1 MENQTQETQSTATS
15 KPKRTRRPSKRPRS
29 HEENTIEASASTGVE
44 HTAEETIAPK
54 KPQAKAWSID
64 DFIVPELEGKV
75 RFHDLNL
82 PDRVLKSIAE
92 MGFEYC
98 SEIQA
103 ETLPMTLQ
111 GYDIIGQAQTGTGKT
126 AAFLVAMIS
135 DFLDYP
141 LEEKRPNNFARGLI
155 IAPTRE
161 LALQIADEAVK
172 LTSNCHLNVVTLVGG
187 LSYEKQKIALETEN
201 VDILVATPGRLLDFA
216 RSRKVQLGKVEC
228 LVLDEA
234 DRMLSMGFIPD
245 VKSIIRMTP
254 HKELRQTM
262 LFSATFPKDIQALAQ
277 QWTYIPKEVSVV
289 PKEATNQNI
298 DQVIYTVEAD
308 QKWPVLRQLINENG
322 GQRTIIFVNRR
333 DETRDLYERLRKA
346 NINCAIL
353 SGEVAQDKR
362 VKTLNN
368 FKEGII
374 QVLVATDVAGRGI
387 HVDNVELVV
396 NYSLPDDPEDY
407 VHRIGRTGRGG
418 EVGKSVS
425 FASEDDSFMIPE
437 IERVVG
443 ESIRCEYMVNTSQ

>member
-1 MENQTQETQSTATS
+1 MENQTTESAPEKKQ
-15 KPKRTRRPSKRPRS
+15 RPKRPRRS
-29 HEENTIEASASTGVE
+29 NKRPNKNNKSNSAPAQTASSVAEKMENNGSV
-44 HTAEETIAPK
+44 
-54 KPQAKAWSID
+54 WSID
-64 DFIVPELEGKV
+64 QFQVPELEGKL

-82 PDRVLKSIAE
+82 PDRVLKSISE

-103 ETLPMTLQ
+103 ETLPMTIK
-111 GYDIIGQAQTGTGKT
+111 GYDLIGQAQTGTGKT
-126 AAFLVAMIS
+126 AAFLIAMIS

-141 LEEKRPNNFARGLI
+141 LAERRANHFARGLI

-172 LTSNCHLNVVTLVGG
+172 LASNCHLNVVSLVGG
-187 LSYEKQKIALETEN
+187 MSYEKQKQALENEN

-216 RSRKVQLGKVEC
+216 RSKKVMLNQVEC

-254 HKELRQTM
+254 HKEKRQTM
-262 LFSATFPKDIQALAQ
+262 LFSATFPKDIQVLAR
-277 QWTYIPKEVSVV
+277 QWTFFPKEVSVV

-298 DQVIYTVEAD
+298 DQVIYTVEAE
-308 QKWPVLRQLINENG
+308 QKWPVLQQLIEGNNN
-322 GQRTIIFVNRR
+322 QRTIIFANRR
-333 DETRDLYERLRKA
+333 DETRDLYEKLRKA

-362 VKTLNN
+362 VKTLKN

-387 HVDNVELVV
+387 HVDNIELVV
-396 NYSLPDDPEDY
+396 NYALPEDPEDY

-418 EVGKSVS
+418 ETGKAVS
-425 FASEDDSFMIPE
+425 FASEDDAFLIPE
-437 IERVVG
+437 IEKVVG
-443 ESIRCEYMVNTSQ
+443 ESIRCEYMVNTAL

>member
-1 MENQTQETQSTATS
+1 MENQNQEVSSETST
-15 KPKRTRRPSKRPRS
+15 KPKRTRRPNKRPKS
-29 HEENTIEASASTGVE
+29 NNAESSSANNQANTKAKEVKN
-44 HTAEETIAPK
+44 TAGN
-54 KPQAKAWSID
+54 AKGHIWSIE
-64 DFIVPELEGKV
+64 DFPVAEVEGKL

-82 PDRVLKSIAE
+82 PDRVLKSISE

-103 ETLPMTLQ
+103 ETLPMTLL

-126 AAFLVAMIS
+126 AAFLIAMIS

-141 LEEKRPNNFARGLI
+141 LEEKRANNFARGLI

-161 LALQIADEAVK
+161 LAIQIADEAIK

-187 LSYEKQKIALETEN
+187 LSYEKQKIAVETEN

-254 HKELRQTM
+254 HKETRQTM

-277 QWTYIPKEVSVV
+277 QWTYFPKEVSVV
-289 PKEATNQNI
+289 PKEATNKNI
-298 DQVIYTVEAD
+298 DQVIYTVEAE
-308 QKWPVLRQLINENG
+308 QKWPVLQQLIDKNG
-322 GQRTIIFVNRR
+322 GQRTIIFANRR
-333 DETRDLYERLRKA
+333 DETRDLFERLRKA

-362 VKTLNN
+362 VKTLKN
-368 FKEGII
+368 FKDGVI

-396 NYSLPDDPEDY
+396 NYSLPEDPEDY

-418 EVGKSVS
+418 ETGKSVS
-425 FASEDDSFMIPE
+425 FASEDDAFMIPE

-443 ESIRCEYMVNTSQ
+443 ESIRCEYMVDTSL

>member
-1 MENQTQETQSTATS
+1 MENQIQEAPLETTT
-15 KPKRTRRPSKRPRS
+15 KPKRTRRTNKRPKNNDETPS
-29 HEENTIEASASTGVE
+29 SVQVENEATPVGNSSAD
-44 HTAEETIAPK
+44 I
-54 KPQAKAWSID
+54 WSID
-64 DFIVPELEGKV
+64 DFQVDVVEGKL
-75 RFHDLNL
+75 RFHDLNI
-82 PDRVLKSIAE
+82 PDRVIKSIAE

-126 AAFLVAMIS
+126 AAFLIAMIT

-161 LALQIADEAVK
+161 LAIQIADEAVK

-254 HKELRQTM
+254 HKEARQTM

-277 QWTYIPKEVSVV
+277 QWTYFPKEVSVV

-308 QKWPVLRQLINENG
+308 QKWPVLKQLIEENG
-322 GQRTIIFVNRR
+322 GQRTIIFANRR

-362 VKTLNN
+362 VKTLKN

-396 NYSLPDDPEDY
+396 NYALPEDPEDY

-418 EVGKSVS
+418 ETGRSVS
-425 FASEDDSFMIPE
+425 FASEDDAFMIPE
-437 IERVVG
+437 IEKVVG
-443 ESIRCEYMVNTSQ
+443 ESIRCEYMVDMSR

>member
-1 MENQTQETQSTATS
+1 MENQTQDASPESTA
-15 KPKRTRRPSKRPRS
+15 KPKRTRRQNKRPRNNKATES
-29 HEENTIEASASTGVE
+29 SQTATPAASTQQDSG
-44 HTAEETIAPK
+44 K
-54 KPQAKAWSID
+54 QGLWSID
-64 DFIVPELEGKV
+64 DFVVESVEGKL

-103 ETLPMTLQ
+103 ETLPMTLL

-126 AAFLVAMIS
+126 AAFLIAMIS

-141 LEEKRPNNFARGLI
+141 LEEARPNNLARGLI

-161 LALQIADEAVK
+161 LALQIADEAEK
-172 LTSNCHLNVVTLVGG
+172 LTTNCHLNVVSLVGG
-187 LSYEKQKIALETEN
+187 LSYEKQKIALQTEQ

-216 RSRKVQLGKVEC
+216 RSKKVLLNKVEC

-254 HKELRQTM
+254 HKEKRQTM
-262 LFSATFPKDIQALAQ
+262 LFSATFPKDVQALAR
-277 QWTYIPKEVSVV
+277 QWTYCPKEVSVV

-298 DQVIYTVEAD
+298 EQVIYTVEAD
-308 QKWPVLRQLINENG
+308 QKWPVLKQLIEENG
-322 GQRTIIFVNRR
+322 GQRTIIFANRR
-333 DETRDLYERLRKA
+333 DETRDLYERLHKA

-362 VKTLNN
+362 VKTLKG
-368 FKEGII
+368 FKDGRI

-396 NYSLPDDPEDY
+396 NYALPEDPEDY

-418 EVGKSVS
+418 ETGKSVS
-425 FASEDDSFMIPE
+425 FASEDDAFMIPE
-437 IERVVG
+437 IEKVVG
-443 ESIRCEYMVNTSQ
+443 ESIRCEYMVNTSS

>member
-1 MENQTQETQSTATS
+1 MENQTQEAPQETTAKP
-15 KPKRTRRPSKRPRS
+15 KPKRTRRPNKRPKKQDD
-29 HEENTIEASASTGVE
+29 NTASVQADTQASNDTKPTGNANSKV
-44 HTAEETIAPK
+44 
-54 KPQAKAWSID
+54 WSIE
-64 DFIVPELEGKV
+64 DFPVAEVEGKM

-82 PDRVLKSIAE
+82 PDRVIKSISE

-103 ETLPMTLQ
+103 ETLPMTLL

-126 AAFLVAMIS
+126 AAFLIAMIS

-141 LEEKRPNNFARGLI
+141 LEEKRANNFARGLI

-161 LALQIADEAVK
+161 LAIQIADEAVK

-254 HKELRQTM
+254 HKETRQTM

-277 QWTYIPKEVSVV
+277 QWTYFPKEVSVV

-308 QKWPVLRQLINENG
+308 QKWPVLQQLIEKNG
-322 GQRTIIFVNRR
+322 GQRTIIFANRR

-362 VKTLNN
+362 VKTLAN
-368 FKEGII
+368 FKDGTI

-396 NYSLPDDPEDY
+396 NYSLPEDPEDY

-418 EVGKSVS
+418 EMGKSVS

-443 ESIRCEYMVNTSQ
+443 ESIRCEYMVDTSL

>member
-1 MENQTQETQSTATS
+1 MENQTQEALQETTAKP
-15 KPKRTRRPSKRPRS
+15 KPKRTRRPNKRPKKQDD
-29 HEENTIEASASTGVE
+29 NTASVQADTQASNDTKPTGNANSKV
-44 HTAEETIAPK
+44 
-54 KPQAKAWSID
+54 WSIE
-64 DFIVPELEGKV
+64 DFPVAEVEGKM

-82 PDRVLKSIAE
+82 PDRVIKSISE

-103 ETLPMTLQ
+103 ETLPMTLL

-126 AAFLVAMIS
+126 AAFLIAMIS

-141 LEEKRPNNFARGLI
+141 LEEKRANNFARGLI

-161 LALQIADEAVK
+161 LAIQIADEAVK

-254 HKELRQTM
+254 HKETRQTM

-277 QWTYIPKEVSVV
+277 QWTYFPKEVSVV

-308 QKWPVLRQLINENG
+308 QKWPVLQQLIEKNG
-322 GQRTIIFVNRR
+322 GQRTIIFANRR

-362 VKTLNN
+362 VKTLAN
-368 FKEGII
+368 FKDGTI

-396 NYSLPDDPEDY
+396 NYSLPEDPEDY

-418 EVGKSVS
+418 EMGKSVS

-443 ESIRCEYMVNTSQ
+443 ESIRCEYMVDTSL

>member
-1 MENQTQETQSTATS
+1 MENQTQEAQAETTA
-15 KPKRTRRPSKRPRS
+15 KPKRTRRPNKRPRNNDDS
-29 HEENTIEASASTGVE
+29 PVSAQADTPTSNDSNETKPAGNTN
-44 HTAEETIAPK
+44 
-54 KPQAKAWSID
+54 AKIWSID
-64 DFIVPELEGKV
+64 DFPVAEVEGKL

-82 PDRVLKSIAE
+82 PDRVIKSIAE

-103 ETLPMTLQ
+103 ETLPMTLL

-126 AAFLVAMIS
+126 AAFLIAMIS

-141 LEEKRPNNFARGLI
+141 LEEKRANNFARGLI

-161 LALQIADEAVK
+161 LAIQIADEAIK

-277 QWTYIPKEVSVV
+277 QWTYCPKEVSVV

-308 QKWPVLRQLINENG
+308 QKWPVLKQLINENG
-322 GQRTIIFVNRR
+322 GQRTIIFANRR

-396 NYSLPDDPEDY
+396 NYSLPEDPEDY

-418 EVGKSVS
+418 EMGKSVS
-425 FASEDDSFMIPE
+425 FASEDDAFMIPE

-443 ESIRCEYMVNTSQ
+443 ESIRCEYMVDTSR

>member
-1 MENQTQETQSTATS
+1 MENQIQEAPSETTT
-15 KPKRTRRPSKRPRS
+15 KPKRTRRTNKRPKNNDETS
-29 HEENTIEASASTGVE
+29 SSVQVENEVTPVGNSNAGI
-44 HTAEETIAPK
+44 
-54 KPQAKAWSID
+54 WSID
-64 DFIVPELEGKV
+64 DFQVDVVEGKL
-75 RFHDLNL
+75 RFHDLNI
-82 PDRVLKSIAE
+82 PDRVIKSIAE

-126 AAFLVAMIS
+126 AAFLIAMIT

-161 LALQIADEAVK
+161 LAIQIADEAVK

-254 HKELRQTM
+254 HKEARQTM

-277 QWTYIPKEVSVV
+277 QWTYFPKEVSVV

-308 QKWPVLRQLINENG
+308 QKWPVLKQLIEENG
-322 GQRTIIFVNRR
+322 GQRTIIFANRR

-362 VKTLNN
+362 VKTLKN

-396 NYSLPDDPEDY
+396 NYALPEDPEDY

-418 EVGKSVS
+418 ETGRSVS
-425 FASEDDSFMIPE
+425 FASEDDAFMIPE
-437 IERVVG
+437 IEKVVG
-443 ESIRCEYMVNTSQ
+443 ESIRCEYMVDMSR

>member
-1 MENQTQETQSTATS
+1 MENQSQVSPSESTS
-15 KPKRTRRPSKRPRS
+15 KPKRARRPSKQPRNS
-29 HEENTIEASASTGVE
+29 EENTSDLASENNDAVSS
-44 HTAEETIAPK
+44 
-54 KPQAKAWSID
+54 AKNANAGWSIE
-64 DFIVPELEGKV
+64 DFSVAEVDGKL

-82 PDRVLKSIAE
+82 PNRVLKSISE

-103 ETLPMTLQ
+103 ETLPMTLL

-126 AAFLVAMIS
+126 AAFLIAMIS

-141 LEEKRPNNFARGLI
+141 LEEKRANNVARGLI

-161 LALQIADEAVK
+161 LALQIADDAVK

-187 LSYEKQKIALETEN
+187 LSYEKQKIALQTEN

-216 RSRKVQLGKVEC
+216 RSKKVQLNKVEC

-254 HKELRQTM
+254 QKETRQTM
-262 LFSATFPKDIQALAQ
+262 LFSATFPKDVQVLAR
-277 QWTYIPKEVSVV
+277 QWTYFPKEVSVV

-308 QKWPVLRQLINENG
+308 QKWPVLKQLIEENG
-322 GQRTIIFVNRR
+322 GQRTIIFANRR

-362 VKTLNN
+362 VKTLKN
-368 FKEGII
+368 FKDGII

-396 NYSLPDDPEDY
+396 NYALPEDPEDY

-418 EVGKSVS
+418 ETGRSVS
-425 FASEDDSFMIPE
+425 FASEDDAFMIPE
-437 IERVVG
+437 IEKVVG
-443 ESIRCEYMVNTSQ
+443 ESIRCEYMVNTSA

>member
-1 MENQTQETQSTATS
+1 MENQNQEVPSETST
-15 KPKRTRRPSKRPRS
+15 KPKRTRRPNKRPKS
-29 HEENTIEASASTGVE
+29 NGDESSSTKQTATNSSDAKVSASN
-44 HTAEETIAPK
+44 
-54 KPQAKAWSID
+54 AKGHIWSIE
-64 DFIVPELEGKV
+64 DFPVAEVEGKL

-82 PDRVLKSIAE
+82 PDRVIKSIAE

-103 ETLPMTLQ
+103 ETLPMTLL

-126 AAFLVAMIS
+126 AAFLIAMIS

-161 LALQIADEAVK
+161 LAIQIADEAIK
-172 LTSNCHLNVVTLVGG
+172 LTTNCHLNVVTLVGG

-254 HKELRQTM
+254 HKETRQTM

-277 QWTYIPKEVSVV
+277 QWTYFPKEVSVV

-308 QKWPVLRQLINENG
+308 QKWPVLKQLIEENG
-322 GQRTIIFVNRR
+322 GQRTIIFANRR

-362 VKTLNN
+362 VKTLKN
-368 FKEGII
+368 FKYGVI

-396 NYSLPDDPEDY
+396 NYSLPEDPEDY

-418 EVGKSVS
+418 ETGKSVS
-425 FASEDDSFMIPE
+425 FASEDDAFMIPE
-437 IERVVG
+437 IEKVVG
-443 ESIRCEYMVNTSQ
+443 ESIRCEYMVDTSQ

>member
-1 MENQTQETQSTATS
+1 MENQNQEVSSEKTA
-15 KPKRTRRPSKRPRS
+15 KPKRSRRPNKRPRNNS
-29 HEENTIEASASTGVE
+29 EQPVNAKNSQAPDSVDEAKSGSTK
-44 HTAEETIAPK
+44 APV
-54 KPQAKAWSID
+54 WSIE
-64 DFIVPELEGKV
+64 DFPVAEVEGKL

-82 PDRVLKSIAE
+82 PDRVLKSISE

-126 AAFLVAMIS
+126 AAFLIAMIS

-141 LEEKRPNNFARGLI
+141 LEEKRANNLARGLI

-161 LALQIADEAVK
+161 LALQIADEAEK
-172 LTSNCHLNVVTLVGG
+172 LTSNCHLNVVSLVGG

-216 RSRKVQLGKVEC
+216 RNRKVLLNKVEC

-254 HKELRQTM
+254 QKETRQTM
-262 LFSATFPKDIQALAQ
+262 LFSATFPKDVQALAQ
-277 QWTYIPKEVSVV
+277 QWTYFPKEVSVV

-308 QKWPVLRQLINENG
+308 QKWPVLKQLIEENG
-322 GQRTIIFVNRR
+322 GQRTIIFANRR
-333 DETRDLYERLRKA
+333 DETRDLFERLRKA

-362 VKTLNN
+362 VKTLKN
-368 FKEGII
+368 FKEGSI

-396 NYSLPDDPEDY
+396 NYALPEDPEDY

-418 EVGKSVS
+418 ELGKSVS
-425 FASEDDSFMIPE
+425 FASEDDAFMIPE

-443 ESIRCEYMVNTSQ
+443 ESIRCEYMVDMSQ

>member
-1 MENQTQETQSTATS
+1 MENQIQEAPSEIST
-15 KPKRTRRPSKRPRS
+15 KPKRTRRPNKRPRNNDEAQNGVQS
-29 HEENTIEASASTGVE
+29 NTQVGHEAVTTGSGKN
-44 HTAEETIAPK
+44 AI
-54 KPQAKAWSID
+54 WSIE
-64 DFIVPELEGKV
+64 DFPVAKVDGKL

-82 PDRVLKSIAE
+82 PDRVIKSIAE

-103 ETLPMTLQ
+103 ETLPMTLL

-126 AAFLVAMIS
+126 AAFLIAMIS

-161 LALQIADEAVK
+161 LAIQIADEAVK

-277 QWTYIPKEVSVV
+277 QWTYFPKEVSVV

-308 QKWPVLRQLINENG
+308 QKWPVLKQLINENG
-322 GQRTIIFVNRR
+322 GQRTIIFANRR

-396 NYSLPDDPEDY
+396 NYSLPEDPEDY

-418 EVGKSVS
+418 ETGKSVS
-425 FASEDDSFMIPE
+425 FASEDDAFMIPE

-443 ESIRCEYMVNTSQ
+443 ESIRCEYMVDTSL

>member
-1 MENQTQETQSTATS
+1 MENQTQAMPSETTS
-15 KPKRTRRPSKRPRS
+15 KPKRTRRPNKRPKQNGDKPES
-29 HEENTIEASASTGVE
+29 SKASTVANSTENADKTG
-44 HTAEETIAPK
+44 I
-54 KPQAKAWSID
+54 WSLD
-64 DFIVPELEGKV
+64 DFQVAEVEGKL

-82 PDRVLKSIAE
+82 PDRVLKSIFE

-126 AAFLVAMIS
+126 AAFLIAMIS

-141 LEEKRPNNFARGLI
+141 LEEKRANNLARGLI

-161 LALQIADEAVK
+161 LALQIADEAEK
-172 LTSNCHLNVVTLVGG
+172 LTSNCHLNVVSLVGG

-216 RSRKVQLGKVEC
+216 RNRKVLLNKVEC

-254 HKELRQTM
+254 QKETRQTM
-262 LFSATFPKDIQALAQ
+262 LFSATFPKDVQALAQ
-277 QWTYIPKEVSVV
+277 QWTYFPKEVSVV
-289 PKEATNQNI
+289 PKEATNKNI
-298 DQVIYTVEAD
+298 EQVIYTVEAE
-308 QKWPVLRQLINENG
+308 QKWPVLKQLIEENG
-322 GQRTIIFVNRR
+322 GQRTIIFANRR
-333 DETRDLYERLRKA
+333 DETRDLFERLRKA

-362 VKTLNN
+362 VKTLKN
-368 FKEGII
+368 FKEGSI

-396 NYSLPDDPEDY
+396 NYALPEDPEDY

-418 EVGKSVS
+418 ELGKSVS
-425 FASEDDSFMIPE
+425 FASEDDAFMIPE

-443 ESIRCEYMVNTSQ
+443 ESIRCEYMVDMSQ

>member
-1 MENQTQETQSTATS
+1 MENQTQEAPADTRS
-15 KPKRTRRPSKRPRS
+15 KPKRARRPNKRPRNNDTS
-29 HEENTIEASASTGVE
+29 PASIESND
-44 HTAEETIAPK
+44 
-54 KPQAKAWSID
+54 KAINEPNMTNNKDSKIWSIE
-64 DFIVPELEGKV
+64 DFPVAEVEGKL

-103 ETLPMTLQ
+103 ETLPMTLL

-126 AAFLVAMIS
+126 AAFLIAMIS

-141 LEEKRPNNFARGLI
+141 LEEKRANNVARGLI

-161 LALQIADEAVK
+161 LAIQIADEAVK

-254 HKELRQTM
+254 HKETRQTM

-277 QWTYIPKEVSVV
+277 QWTYFPKEVSVV

-308 QKWPVLRQLINENG
+308 QKWPVLQQLIEKNG
-322 GQRTIIFVNRR
+322 GQRTIIFANRR

-362 VKTLNN
+362 VKTLAN
-368 FKEGII
+368 FKNGTI

-396 NYSLPDDPEDY
+396 NYSLPEDPEDY

-418 EVGKSVS
+418 ETGKSVS
-425 FASEDDSFMIPE
+425 FASEDDAFMIPE

-443 ESIRCEYMVNTSQ
+443 ESIRCEYMVDASL

>member
-1 MENQTQETQSTATS
+1 MENQNQEVSPEMTE
-15 KPKRTRRPSKRPRS
+15 KPKRTRRPKRAKNNTNKEHSSDAVNTSSTENQSK
-29 HEENTIEASASTGVE
+29 I
-44 HTAEETIAPK
+44 
-54 KPQAKAWSID
+54 WSIE
-64 DFIVPELEGKV
+64 DFDVAEVEGKV
-75 RFHDLNL
+75 RFHDLNI

-103 ETLPMTLQ
+103 ESLPMTLQ

-126 AAFLVAMIS
+126 AAFLIAMIS

-141 LEEKRPNNFARGLI
+141 LEKKEGNNYARGLI

-172 LTSNCHLNVVTLVGG
+172 LTANTHLNVVSLVGG
-187 LSYEKQKIALETEN
+187 MNYEKQKMALANET
-201 VDILVATPGRLLDFA
+201 VDIVVATPGRLLDFA

-254 HKELRQTM
+254 HKESRQTM
-262 LFSATFPKDIQALAQ
+262 LFSATFPKDIQALAK
-277 QWTYIPKEVSVV
+277 QWTFFPKEISVV
-289 PKEATNQNI
+289 PKESTNKNI
-298 DQVIYTVEAD
+298 EQVIYTVEAD
-308 QKWPVLRQLINENG
+308 QKWPVLKELIEENG
-322 GQRTIIFVNRR
+322 AQRTIIFANRR
-333 DETRDLYERLRKA
+333 DETRDLHERLRKA

-362 VKTLNN
+362 VKTLKG
-368 FKEGII
+368 FKDGTI

-396 NYSLPDDPEDY
+396 NYALPEDPEDY

-418 EVGKSVS
+418 ETGKSVS
-425 FASEDDSFMIPE
+425 FASEDDAFLIPE
-437 IERVVG
+437 IEKLIG
-443 ESIRCEYMVNTSQ
+443 ESIRCEYMVGTSQ

>member
-1 MENQTQETQSTATS
+1 MENQNQEVPSETST
-15 KPKRTRRPSKRPRS
+15 KPKRTRRPNKRPKSSNDELSRS
-29 HEENTIEASASTGVE
+29 SQANTKANNVTD
-44 HTAEETIAPK
+44 TAEKTKGHI
-54 KPQAKAWSID
+54 WSID
-64 DFIVPELEGKV
+64 DFPVAEVEGKL

-82 PDRVLKSIAE
+82 PDRVIKSISE

-103 ETLPMTLQ
+103 ETLPMTLL

-126 AAFLVAMIS
+126 AAFLIAMIS

-141 LEEKRPNNFARGLI
+141 LEEKRANNFARGLI

-161 LALQIADEAVK
+161 LAIQIADEAIK

-254 HKELRQTM
+254 HKETRQTM

-277 QWTYIPKEVSVV
+277 QWTYFPKEVSVV
-289 PKEATNQNI
+289 PKEATNKNI

-308 QKWPVLRQLINENG
+308 QKWPVLQQLIEKNG
-322 GQRTIIFVNRR
+322 GQRTIIFANRR

-362 VKTLNN
+362 VKTLKN
-368 FKEGII
+368 FKDGVI

-396 NYSLPDDPEDY
+396 NYSLPEDPEDY

-418 EVGKSVS
+418 ETGKSVS
-425 FASEDDSFMIPE
+425 FASEDDAFMIPE

-443 ESIRCEYMVNTSQ
+443 ESIRCEYMVDTSL

>member
-1 MENQTQETQSTATS
+1 MENQIQEAPSENST
-15 KPKRTRRPSKRPRS
+15 KPKRTRRPNKRPKNNDDALNAVQANAQVN
-29 HEENTIEASASTGVE
+29 EEAPSTGR
-44 HTAEETIAPK
+44 AQNSI
-54 KPQAKAWSID
+54 WSIE
-64 DFIVPELEGKV
+64 DFPVAKVEGKL

-82 PDRVLKSIAE
+82 PDRVIKSIAE

-103 ETLPMTLQ
+103 ETLPMTLL

-126 AAFLVAMIS
+126 AAFLIAMIS

-161 LALQIADEAVK
+161 LAIQIADEAIK

-277 QWTYIPKEVSVV
+277 QWTYFPKEVSVV

-308 QKWPVLRQLINENG
+308 QKWPVLKQLINENG
-322 GQRTIIFVNRR
+322 GQRTIIFANRR

-396 NYSLPDDPEDY
+396 NYSLPEDPEDY

-418 EVGKSVS
+418 ETGKSVS
-425 FASEDDSFMIPE
+425 FASEDDAFMIPE

-443 ESIRCEYMVNTSQ
+443 ESIRCEYMVDTSL